1 MGRLLFLKKF
11 CATGNFSA
19 IRPSYWCTPKNKEDM
34 KMKKLMIWLL
44 IAALGL
50 TGIAL
55 ADGATH
61 TDISTNTNLNHGN
74 DKDETVIPPL
84 QGTIQ
89 EIIDPQYDEEAEA
102 LLSATLTMETEEF
115 GLVEVHFTEQTLLE
129 GAEDFAVG
137 DYIFVSYN
145 GMMTRSLPP
154 QVTAEKVTAY
164 RFTGTVSQ
172 LQEDG
177 FLLTTEEAGDVWVRA
192 LSEQLETVEDG
203 QEVTVYFD
211 GVMTMSLPGQINAA
225 WIVTPVDAEA

>member
-1 MGRLLFLKKF
+1 
-11 CATGNFSA
+11 
-19 IRPSYWCTPKNKEDM
+19 
-34 KMKKLMIWLL
+34 
-44 IAALGL
+44 
-50 TGIAL
+50 
-55 ADGATH
+55 
-61 TDISTNTNLNHGN
+61 
-74 DKDETVIPPL
+74 
-84 QGTIQ
+84 
-89 EIIDPQYDEEAEA
+89 
-102 LLSATLTMETEEF
+102 METEEF

-172 LQEDG
+172 LQDDG